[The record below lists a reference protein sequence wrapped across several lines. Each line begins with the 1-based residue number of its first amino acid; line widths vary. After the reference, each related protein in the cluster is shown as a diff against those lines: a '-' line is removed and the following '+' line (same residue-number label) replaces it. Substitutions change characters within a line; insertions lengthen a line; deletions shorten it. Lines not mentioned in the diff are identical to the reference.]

1 MHLTRPLAIALL
13 IAALLPPAAF
23 LGGASLATQSTPT
36 PAAAEASGPSAED
49 LVHQAK
55 DTEIFARFVG
65 DFVERHSALASEK
78 TAILARASIVAHQA
92 DRQAAKAAK
101 AAAYVNHDTEE
112 SARELRG
119 LRLRAVRLGEERVV
133 LEREFGVW
141 QVEQGVIRAEDLDL
155 TVFSDC

>member
-92 DRQAAKAAK
+92 DRQAAKAA
-101 AAAYVNHDTEE
+101 AYVNHDTEE